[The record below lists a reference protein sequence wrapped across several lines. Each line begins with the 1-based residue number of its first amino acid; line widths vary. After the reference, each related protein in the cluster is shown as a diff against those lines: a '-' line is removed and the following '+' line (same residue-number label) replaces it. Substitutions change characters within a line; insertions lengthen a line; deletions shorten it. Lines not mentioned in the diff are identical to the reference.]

1 MDESLAVHAVFE
13 GDATVASVVL
23 DLTRQGET
31 SAEAIARIDRRY
43 IVACPMKKRSRRTA
57 TIEAAID
64 VAFAELCI
72 APQDR

>member
-1 MDESLAVHAVFE
+1 MAQHIPLLDPWC
-13 GDATVASVVL
+13 VVCDRHQNRVL
-23 DLTRQGET
+23 IH
-31 SAEAIARIDRRY
+31 IARIDRRY